1 MQHPLKQLIADLET
15 SDDVYGPREDSFL
28 LARAADGRTGDRLL
42 EVGTGTG
49 VVAAVTR
56 SGFDRVEAVDIDPDA
71 VELARKNLPDADVH
85 RSDLFEDVDGEFDL
99 VLFNPPYL
107 PSEKPLQQERAW
119 NGGEDGREVLTRFV
133 KDLPDH
139 LAPGGSAF
147 ILVSTLTGLD
157 EVRDLLRDQGLTA
170 DRVDAEKLFFEE
182 LVVLEA
188 RREDEE

>member
-28 LARAADGRTGDRLL
+28 LARAADGYNGDRLL

-49 VVAAVTR
+49 VVAAVTG
-56 SGFDRVEAVDIDPDA
+56 SGFESVTAVDIDPAA
-71 VELARKNLPDADVH
+71 VEIARKNLPDADVKQ
-85 RSDLFEDVDGEFDL
+85 SDLFENVDGEFDL

-119 NGGEDGREVLTRFV
+119 NGGENGREVVTRFIQG
-133 KDLPDH
+133 LPDH
-139 LAPGGSAF
+139 LAPGGAAL
-147 ILVSTLTGLD
+147 ILVSSLTGLD
-157 EVRDLLRDQGLTA
+157 EVRDLLDDQGLTS
-170 DRVDAEKLFFEE
+170 DRVDSEKLFFEE

-188 RREDEE
+188 KRKEEE

>member
-28 LARAADGRTGDRLL
+28 LARAADGYTGDRLL

-49 VVAAVTR
+49 VVAAVTG
-56 SGFDRVEAVDIDPDA
+56 SGFDRVEAVDIDPAA
-71 VELARKNLPDADVH
+71 VELARKNLPDADVKQ
-85 RSDLFEDVDGEFDL
+85 SDLFENVDGEFDL

-119 NGGEDGREVLTRFV
+119 NGGEDGREVVSRFV
-133 KDLPDH
+133 EDLQRH
-139 LAPGGSAF
+139 LAPGGSALL
-147 ILVSTLTGLD
+147 LVSTLTGLD
-157 EVRDLLRDQGLTA
+157 EVLELLDDRGLTA
-170 DRVDAEKLFFEE
+170 DRVDSEKLFFEE

-188 RREDEE
+188 ARL